1 MFDLRELLRH
11 LQHGASQQA
20 IHAAL
25 GVSRRTVRQYQR
37 WAQEQGRLTQP
48 LPSLAELDAQ
58 RQATQPPPP
67 AQTTSKVEPYRALV
81 EDLRRRGVECQALY
95 QRLRDEHGYPG
106 SYSAVWRFVRQLEG
120 RAPEATVRV
129 EVKPGEEAQVDF
141 GDAGKMYDPQTQTVR
156 RAWAFVATLSHSRHQ
171 YVEFVFDQTASTWT
185 QLHRRAFEFFG
196 GVPQRIT
203 LDNLKAAIVKAC
215 VDEPQVQR
223 AYRECAE
230 PYGFLIS
237 PCRVATPQHKGKVES
252 GVHYVQRNFLAGR
265 DYSQPPHPLRQA
277 NQDVLGWVRQIAG
290 VRTHGTTQQQPL
302 VVFNAVE
309 RAALQPLPPIPFE
322 VVLYKE
328 AKLHRDCHL
337 VFEGAYYSA
346 PHGLIGQTL
355 WVRGTA
361 KSVEIQ
367 ANFERV
373 ALHSRVPA
381 GQRQTVLAHLPPH
394 KVAGL
399 TLTPIACVERAA
411 QIGPH
416 TYDAV
421 QRLLAERPID
431 RLRAVHRLL
440 LLAEGDQAERLE
452 RACARAIA
460 FDDVS
465 LRTIRTLF
473 TSGLE
478 ADPTSGAALEN
489 AEGEALLA
497 WPTFARRAAELVPA
511 TFQTGG
517 GHGVHA

>member
-1 MFDLRELLRH
+1 MFDLRELLRYLH
-11 LQHGASQQA
+11 HGESQQA
-20 IHAAL
+20 IHDAL
-25 GVSRRTVRQYQR
+25 GVSRRTVRKYQR
-37 WAQEQGRLTQP
+37 WAHQQGLLTQP
-48 LPSLAELDAQ
+48 LPSLAELEAKL
-58 RQATQPPPP
+58 QASQPPPP
-67 AQTTSKVEPYRALV
+67 VQTTSKVAPYRAFV
-81 EDLRRRGVECQALY
+81 EDLRRRGVECQAIY
-95 QRLRDEHGYPG
+95 QRLRDEQGYPG
-106 SYSAVWRFVRQLEG
+106 SYSAVWRFVRQLE
-120 RAPEATVRV
+120 RHAPEATVRV
-129 EVKPGEEAQVDF
+129 EVQPGEDAQVDF
-141 GDAGKMYDPQTQTVR
+141 GYAGKMYDPQTQTVR

-171 YVEFVFDQTASTWT
+171 YVEFVFDQTATTWA

-196 GVPQRIT
+196 GVPRRIT

-215 VDEPQVQR
+215 LEDPQVQR
-223 AYRECAE
+223 VYRECAE
-230 PYGFLIS
+230 HYGFLIS

-252 GVHYVQRNFLAGR
+252 GVHYVQRNFLSGR
-265 DYSQPPHPLRQA
+265 DYQQPQHHLRHA
-277 NQDVLGWVRQIAG
+277 NQDVLAWVRQTAG
-290 VRTHGTTQQQPL
+290 LRTHGTTKQQPL
-302 VVFNAVE
+302 VVFNTVE
-309 RAALQPLPPIPFE
+309 RAALQPLPPLPFE

-346 PHGLIGQTL
+346 PYRLIGQTL

-373 ALHSRVPA
+373 ALHSRVLA

-421 QRLLAERPID
+421 QRLLAERPLD

-440 LLAEGDQAERLE
+440 HLAEGDQAERLE
-452 RACARAIA
+452 RACGRAIA

-465 LRTIRTLF
+465 LRTIRTIF

-478 ADPTSGAALEN
+478 AAPTSGAALEN

-497 WPTFARRAAELVPA
+497 WPTFARRAVELVPVA
-511 TFQTGG
+511 FQTGG
-517 GHGVHA
+517 GHVVRA

>member
-1 MFDLRELLRH
+1 
-11 LQHGASQQA
+11 
-20 IHAAL
+20 
-25 GVSRRTVRQYQR
+25 
-37 WAQEQGRLTQP
+37 
-48 LPSLAELDAQ
+48 
-58 RQATQPPPP
+58 
-67 AQTTSKVEPYRALV
+67 
-81 EDLRRRGVECQALY
+81 
-95 QRLRDEHGYPG
+95 
-106 SYSAVWRFVRQLEG
+106 LE
-120 RAPEATVRV
+120 
-129 EVKPGEEAQVDF
+129 
-141 GDAGKMYDPQTQTVR
+141 Y
-156 RAWAFVATLSHSRHQ
+156 
-171 YVEFVFDQTASTWT
+171 
-185 QLHRRAFEFFG
+185 FG
-196 GVPQRIT
+196 GVPNRIVI
-203 LDNLKAAIVKAC
+203 DNLKAGITRAVW
-215 VDEPQVQR
+215 DDPQLQM

-230 PYGFLIS
+230 HYGFLVR
-237 PCRVATPQHKGKVES
+237 PCRPRTPQHKGKVER
-252 GVHYVQRNFLAGR
+252 GVDYVQGNFLGGR
-265 DYSQPPHPLRQA
+265 GEMSLSQA
-277 NQDVLGWVRQIAG
+277 NRE
-290 VRTHGTTQQQPL
+290 VRTWCLGAAGNRIHGTTKERPL
-302 VVFNAVE
+302 E
-309 RAALQPLPPIPFE
+309 RFTQIEQERLKLLPTTAYDQAIW
-322 VVLYKE
+322 KKN
-328 AKLHRDCHL
+328 KLHRDCHL